1 MVDQNATIHNEDVII
16 KKEAIHQSVG
26 KVGKKQLI
34 LGVWS
39 ESLPF
44 FTDYYFIVI
53 LSKNLVDYIDDPF
66 VSLYIVKR

>member
-1 MVDQNATIHNEDVII
+1 MVDQNATMHNEDVII

-34 LGVWS
+34 LGVWH
-39 ESLPF
+39 ESKSF
-44 FTDYYFIVI
+44 FTDYFFIII

-66 VSLYIVKR
+66 VSLYIVNK